1 MWHLQKKYSGESLA
15 MLFHTLDDVAAFI
28 LSATTLYEY
37 CLVFVPIWQPP
48 EPSAEQAEPE
58 TPFKFPE
65 PLSGTE

>member
-1 MWHLQKKYSGESLA
+1 